1 MSEAH
6 DDPGTDGETGTDNDT
21 GDGDDIDTGD
31 GDDIDTGDGDD
42 IDTGDGDDIDTGGD
56 DIDAESDIDSSTD
69 TGHRDGNADDGN
81 GVQIDMISG
90 ERMDELTSMEKIRLI
105 LDGVHEGNIVI
116 LEEGLD
122 PDEESKLIEVTMT
135 EINPDE
141 FTGIEIETYP
151 GTEQQQ
157 NDGFFDRLFGRES
170 RTKLTVIGPAN
181 RLETLHKDETLISTL
196 VTRR

>member
-6 DDPGTDGETGTDNDT
+6 DDH
-21 GDGDDIDTGD
+21 
-31 GDDIDTGDGDD
+31 
-42 IDTGDGDDIDTGGD
+42 
-56 DIDAESDIDSSTD
+56 DAESDPDDAPLDADNDVAPGAETASGGGD
-69 TGHRDGNADDGN
+69 AGDGT

-90 ERMDELTSMEKIRLI
+90 ERMEGLTSMEKVRLI
-105 LDGVHEGNIVI
+105 LDGVHDGNIVI

-122 PDEESKLIEVTMT
+122 PDEESKLIEVTMA
-135 EINPDE
+135 EISPDE

-157 NDGFFDRLFGRES
+157 NGGFFDRLFGRES
-170 RTKLTVIGPAN
+170 HTKLTVIGPAN
-181 RLETLHKDETLISTL
+181 RLETLHKDETLISAL